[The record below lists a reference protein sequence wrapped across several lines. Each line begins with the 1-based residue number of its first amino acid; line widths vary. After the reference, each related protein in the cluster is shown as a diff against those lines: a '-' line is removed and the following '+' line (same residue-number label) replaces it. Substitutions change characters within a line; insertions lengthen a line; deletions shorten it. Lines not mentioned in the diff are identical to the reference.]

1 MSKYLSTGVSLYNLQ
16 LTGDTKKGI
25 KEGSYAF
32 VVGDSSAGKSFLAAT
47 IAAEA
52 AINPQFDEYQVI
64 YDDVE
69 NGCGFDIESLFSDR
83 VLQRIKHPPRGTSVF
98 VDDFYLNIQHAMK
111 NGPVVYVLDSQDG
124 LTTRDESKKLD
135 EIAAA
140 VKKAGGDTEKAL
152 KSISGQMSD
161 GKAKKHSQ
169 LLRKTV
175 SLLEET
181 NSILII
187 LGQTRDDLEGFAVDN
202 LVWAGGRALKFYSH
216 LMLFLSVKARLK
228 KTVNGIPR
236 EIGIASRM
244 KVVKNRQTG
253 KRSEMV
259 CPIYYTSGYDDVGSI
274 IDWLVEE
281 DVFTLSGQSLTDLG
295 SFVSDK
301 KITKQKLI
309 DKIEEDDTL
318 HEKLMQLAQKEWD
331 AIEKKCS
338 VIRKNKYQ

>member
-1 MSKYLSTGVSLYNLQ
+1 MTKYLSTGVSLYNLQ
-16 LTGDTKKGI
+16 LTGDVSKGI

-32 VVGDSSAGKSFLAAT
+32 IVGDSSAGKSFLAAT

-52 AINPQFDEYQVI
+52 AIDEQFNDYNVY

-69 NGCGFDIESLFSDR
+69 NGCGFDIESLFSNR
-83 VLQRIKHPPRGTSVF
+83 VAKRIQEPPRGTSVF
-98 VDDFYLNIQHAMK
+98 VDDFYLNVQQAMK
-111 NGPVVYVLDSQDG
+111 EGPCVYVLDSQDG

-152 KSISGQMSD
+152 KSLSGQMSD

-175 SLLEET
+175 SMLEET
-181 NSILII
+181 KSILII
-187 LGQTRDDLEGFAVDN
+187 LGQTRDDLEGYAVDN

-228 KTVNGIPR
+228 KTVNGTPR
-236 EIGIASRM
+236 EIGIASRV

-253 KRSEMV
+253 KRSEMT
-259 CPIYYTSGYDDVGSI
+259 CPIYYTVGYDDLGSV

-281 DVFTLSGQSLTDLG
+281 DVFTLSGQSLTDLRG
-295 SFVSDK
+295 LVSDK

-309 DKIEEDDTL
+309 EKIEAD
-318 HEKLMQLAQKEWD
+318 EKLQTKLMEMAQNEWNS
-331 AIEKKCS
+331 IEKKCS
-338 VIRKNKYQ
+338 VVRKNKYK